1 MANETRILADF
12 VVGLRFEHLPPAVVA
27 RAERLVLD
35 FLGNIARG
43 GAEAESSPSLRATLA
58 RLGLDGPGIA
68 TVVGSTRGYAPP
80 IAALLNGVYGHSLDF
95 DDTHAASSLHP
106 SAPVVP
112 AALAAAELT
121 GADTRAFL
129 TAVVAGYEVCCRLGL
144 AVDPTAH
151 YARGFHPTATT
162 GVFAAAAAA
171 GLLLGLDAD
180 KMVSA
185 FGIAGSQA
193 AGSLQFLVSGAWT
206 KRYQVGAAAMNGLI
220 AATLA
225 AEGFKGSVAALEGAH
240 GFFQGYSG
248 AADPARAIR
257 DLGTGWETLEIALK
271 PYPSCRYTHAAL
283 DGLLALRAEMHLQPA
298 DITALTI
305 GLHPNGIT
313 LTGAPLA
320 AKRRARTVVEGQFSM
335 PFTAAVALDQGRF
348 GWDDYRRLGEPGLD
362 ALADRIDVVADASLE
377 GLAHPFG
384 ATLTLTTPAGAVSR
398 RIPDPSGEP
407 HLFPTD
413 AALEGKFATLTEPV
427 LGVGTAALADATLA
441 LSQPRPIGMFS
452 TLARPA

>member
-1 MANETRILADF
+1 MANETHTLAAF
-12 VVGLRFEHLPPAVVA
+12 VAGLCFEHLPPEVVA

-35 FLGNIARG
+35 YLGNIARG
-43 GAEAESSPSLRATLA
+43 GVEAESSPVLRATLA
-58 RLGLDGPGIA
+58 RLGLDGPGTA
-68 TVVGSTRGYAPP
+68 TVVGSARRYAPP

-95 DDTHAASSLHP
+95 DDTHAAASLHP
-106 SAPVVP
+106 SAPVVS
-112 AALAAAELT
+112 AALAAAEMT

-151 YARGFHPTATT
+151 YGRGFHPTATT

-171 GLLLGLDAD
+171 GLLFGLDTD
-180 KMVSA
+180 GMVEA
-185 FGIAGSQA
+185 MGIAGSQS
-193 AGSLQFLVSGAWT
+193 AGSLQFLANGAWT
-206 KRYQVGAAAMNGLI
+206 KRYQVGAAAMNGLM
-220 AATLA
+220 AATLVT
-225 AEGFKGSVAALEGAH
+225 EGFKGSVAVLEGTH

-248 AADPARAIR
+248 AADPAQAVK
-257 DLGTGWETLEIALK
+257 DLGTHWETLEIALK

-283 DGLLALRAEMHLQPA
+283 DGLLALRAERHLTA
-298 DITALTI
+298 GDITALTI

-320 AKRRARTVVEGQFSM
+320 EKRRARTIVEGQFSM

-348 GWDDYRRLGEPGLD
+348 GWDDYKRLGEPGLD
-362 ALADRIDVVADASLE
+362 ALADRITVVADPSLE
-377 GLAHPFG
+377 GLSHPFG
-384 ATLTLTTPAGAVSR
+384 ATLMLTTPAGDMAR

-413 AALEGKFATLTEPV
+413 VALTGKFSTLSAPI
-427 LGVGTAALADATLA
+427 LGPDTAALAEATLA
-441 LSQPRPIGMFS
+441 LGIASPLS
-452 TLARPA
+452 AWTALARPA